1 MRSIR
6 ILTAFIFAAIL
17 AAGISAATLED
28 YRSRVETADVDV
40 ETLMNTAA
48 PRDLIR
54 ERKASDTIRRELPI
68 SESVEWSGGSIE
80 TSNKWLHEGLDQF
93 LAEPDAAKR
102 AAILTILGERLKAL
116 VHAIDDLQ
124 KAAAG
129 EFTKDQEK
137 QKLGE
142 ILDRPEYQRAAPPQ
156 ESLAQRWIRE
166 FQEWLDRVFPST
178 PNMPATSSGMGSL
191 KVWLQVLV
199 YALVAGLIGF
209 LLYRFIPF
217 FSRRLG
223 RRDRT
228 EKGDRV
234 ILGERVASD
243 TSAADLFADAEAL
256 ARDGDLR
263 GAIRKGYVAL
273 LCELSDRKVIGL
285 ARHKTNRD
293 YLRDMRKRS
302 DILPNVQNLTSNF
315 ERSWYGLRE
324 AEEGDWEDFRLRY
337 RETIGAVR

>member
-1 MRSIR
+1 MRAVRISI
-6 ILTAFIFAAIL
+6 AFIFVGL
-17 AAGISAATLED
+17 FAAGLSAATLED
-28 YRSRVETADVDV
+28 YRSRLEKANVDI
-40 ETLMNTAA
+40 ETLMDTAG
-48 PRDLIR
+48 PRDLVR
-54 ERKASDTIRRELPI
+54 ERHAVDTIRHELPN

-102 AAILTILGERLKAL
+102 AAVLTALTERLKA
-116 VHAIDDLQ
+116 VAHGIDDLQ
-124 KAAAG
+124 KAVAG
-129 EFTKDQEK
+129 EVTKDQEK
-137 QKLGE
+137 RKLSE

-156 ESLAQRWIRE
+156 ESLAQRWLRE

-178 PNMPATSSGMGSL
+178 PNMPAAASGMGSL
-191 KVWLQVLV
+191 KIWLQVLV
-199 YALVAGLIGF
+199 YALVAGLLGF

-223 RRDRT
+223 GRDRMP
-228 EKGDRV
+228 KGDRV
-234 ILGERVASD
+234 ILGERVASG
-243 TSAADLFADAEAL
+243 TSASDLFADAEAL
-256 ARDGDLR
+256 AREGDLR

-293 YLRDMRKRS
+293 YLRDLRKRG
-302 DILPNVQNLTSNF
+302 DILPNVQHLTSNF

-324 AEEGDWEDFRLRY
+324 AEAGDWEDFRARY

>member
-1 MRSIR
+1 MRSAR
-6 ILTAFIFAAIL
+6 LSTAFIFVAL
-17 AAGISAATLED
+17 FAAGLSAATLDE
-28 YRSRVETADVDV
+28 YRSHVDAADVGIQS
-40 ETLMNTAA
+40 LMDMAG
-48 PRDLIR
+48 PRDRIR
-54 ERKASDTIRRELPI
+54 ERSSVDTLRRELPV
-68 SESVEWSGGSIE
+68 SETVQWSGGSIE
-80 TSNKWLHEGLDQF
+80 TSNKWLHEGFDQF
-93 LAEPDAAKR
+93 LAEPDAVKR
-102 AAILTILGERLKAL
+102 AALLAGLSERLKAI
-116 VHAIDDLQ
+116 VHGIEDLQ

-129 EFTKDQEK
+129 KSTKDEEK
-137 QKLGE
+137 RKLVE

-156 ESLAQRWIRE
+156 ESLAQKWLRE

-178 PNMPATSSGMGSL
+178 PNMPAAAPGLGSL
-191 KVWLQVLV
+191 KIWLQVLV

-209 LLYRFIPF
+209 LLYRFIPY
-217 FSRRLG
+217 FSQRLG
-223 RRDRT
+223 RRDR
-228 EKGDRV
+228 ELKGDRL

-243 TSAADLFADAEAL
+243 TSAADLFAHAEGL

-315 ERSWYGLRE
+315 ERSWYGLRD
-324 AEEGDWEDFRLRY
+324 AEQADWEDFRSRY
-337 RETIGAVR
+337 RETLGAVR